1 MALMDRIDCVSFL
14 EMPYPDQLGLIL
26 KVRTIRSSALSAAQV
41 ASGRITKSAM
51 RNIEKNKTS
60 GKRKMMKDPTK
71 AAKAALSKLTP
82 EQIALI
88 TKQLQNNQSFN
99 RPDGGTGRRKGLKIP
114 RPLVVRVRFS
124 LRAPFNY
131 KEYS

>member
-14 EMPYPDQLGLIL
+14 KMPYPDQLGLIL

-88 TKQLQNNQSFN
+88 TKQLQNN
-99 RPDGGTGRRKGLKIP
+99 
-114 RPLVVRVRFS
+114 
-124 LRAPFNY
+124 
-131 KEYS
+131 